1 MAQNKVITKR
11 NSPENT
17 IIGKY
22 IADDKIQQL
31 IYYLESTKDFDRY
44 YIALSLKMNYR
55 DFNIKYFNNSFSK
68 EERVSIYKFVN
79 KYFYNDKLKID
90 SLKINK

>member
-1 MAQNKVITKR
+1 MVQNKVITKR

-31 IYYLESTKDFDRY
+31 IYYLESVKDYDRY
-44 YIALSLKMNYR
+44 YIALSLKMDYR

-68 EERVSIYKFVN
+68 DEKKAIYNFVN
-79 KYFYNDKLKID
+79 ENFYNN
-90 SLKINK
+90 SINI

>member
-31 IYYLESTKDFDRY
+31 IYYLESVKDYNRY
-44 YIALSLKMNYR
+44 YIALSLKMDYR
-55 DFNIKYFNNSFSK
+55 AFNIKYYNNSFTEEEKKSIYNFVNENFFNNS
-68 EERVSIYKFVN
+68 
-79 KYFYNDKLKID
+79 LKID
-90 SLKINK
+90 